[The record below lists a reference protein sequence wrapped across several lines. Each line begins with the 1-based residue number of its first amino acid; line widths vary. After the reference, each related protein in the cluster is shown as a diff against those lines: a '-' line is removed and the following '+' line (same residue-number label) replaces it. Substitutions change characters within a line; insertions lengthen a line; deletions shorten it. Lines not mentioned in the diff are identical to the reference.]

1 MSVLIRGMQIPSEC
15 SVCPMIQ
22 YGVFSGNTWCTLCS
36 INKAVLAMDFKA
48 IQFEGRHKDCPLVDL
63 GSHGDLIDR
72 NEFLVKMNIAIEL
85 IKTGMVVLDAKDDKE
100 LKMELKTYLDIRDG
114 LKECD
119 VVIKAEGEEE

>member
-72 NEFLVKMNIAIEL
+72 DALSLRGKLKLIKECEIQIYGGASWDFAGKCIAAIE
-85 IKTGMVVLDAKDDKE
+85 DAPTIIE
-100 LKMELKTYLDIRDG
+100 
-114 LKECD
+114 
-119 VVIKAEGEEE
+119 AEGAKE